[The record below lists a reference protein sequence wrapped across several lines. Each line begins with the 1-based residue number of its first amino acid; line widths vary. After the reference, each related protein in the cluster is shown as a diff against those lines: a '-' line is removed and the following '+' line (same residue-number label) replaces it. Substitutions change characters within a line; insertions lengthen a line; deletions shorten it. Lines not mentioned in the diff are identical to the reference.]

1 LDPVIQTIA
10 DSVALATPEVVLIL
24 TACGLFLGAAFH
36 ASRVLWAGGAGIGLL
51 VAITLWLLMPLGSVD
66 NPAASLFRA
75 DALTSLTRGL
85 ALLGGVVLLLL
96 SWNQVA
102 GTVAGEYYGCLL
114 LIIAGTSLIGAS
126 NDLVSLFL
134 ALELV
139 SIPTYVLLY
148 LPRFDRHAQEASTKY
163 FLLSVFSSALLLYGF
178 SFLYGAVG
186 STNLEVLRA
195 ALWQVEPEMLPMT
208 LTIAMVMILAGLGF
222 RVTAVPFHFYAPDV
236 YQGAPTVCT
245 ALLAYIPKVV
255 GFVALI
261 NLLSGTMLT
270 GATELGASKLTTLGA
285 SLIAIVAV
293 ASMCLGNLL
302 GLLQDNLKRLLAYS
316 SIAHAGYMMLGLG
329 AGCTPGSSIG
339 GVEAVLFYLIVYGA
353 MTLGA
358 FAVILHLDRPE
369 RRVETVDDLA
379 GLARSHPL
387 LALLMAAFLFSLI
400 GLPPTA
406 GFWAKLQIFFA
417 SWSTQSPLY
426 KTLAVVMAINA
437 AVGAWYYLRLIAA
450 MYLRQSVK
458 DFASSPE
465 RSGLLAIGL
474 CGLVTLGVFIFPR
487 SALRSAEKAAAPV
500 TASNVAQ

>member
-1 LDPVIQTIA
+1 
-10 DSVALATPEVVLIL
+10 
-24 TACGLFLGAAFH
+24 
-36 ASRVLWAGGAGIGLL
+36 
-51 VAITLWLLMPLGSVD
+51 
-66 NPAASLFRA
+66 
-75 DALTSLTRGL
+75 
-85 ALLGGVVLLLL
+85 
-96 SWNQVA
+96 
-102 GTVAGEYYGCLL
+102 
-114 LIIAGTSLIGAS
+114 
-126 NDLVSLFL
+126 
-134 ALELV
+134 
-139 SIPTYVLLY
+139 
-148 LPRFDRHAQEASTKY
+148 
-163 FLLSVFSSALLLYGF
+163 
-178 SFLYGAVG
+178 
-186 STNLEVLRA
+186 
-195 ALWQVEPEMLPMT
+195 
-208 LTIAMVMILAGLGF
+208 MVMILAGLSF

-236 YQGAPTVCT
+236 YQGAPSVCT